1 MEKWTFVE
9 VLSKYPTSL
18 WLYKVIPNDTT
29 SKICFI
35 YLVLVNLW
43 LTEDSNTLPSS
54 CFVFWNPMSHPKTH
68 LKCSHAHRVLPH
80 LEHSWNPTTLDS
92 YHCFTGNSF
101 LQTLVSPRSL
111 KRGMHFTLLWSL
123 SPEDWIRISLLRQQ
137 DYVPLQA
144 DNSQAWAS
152 SDRQQY
158 FHTDKLIWKEEGDL
172 ERSGLL
178 GAWRREEC
186 WSKFIIYVWN
196 YNRKSNL
203 KNATHISWPEIQ

>member
-35 YLVLVNLW
+35 YLALVNLW

-111 KRGMHFTLLWSL
+111 KRGMHFTLLWSYL
-123 SPEDWIRISLLRQQ
+123 PRTGLGFHCWGRRTMCLFKQITPKPELPQT
-137 DYVPLQA
+137 
-144 DNSQAWAS
+144 DNSTSTQTNWYE
-152 SDRQQY
+152 RRRE
-158 FHTDKLIWKEEGDL
+158 TWKEVV
-172 ERSGLL
+172 
-178 GAWRREEC
+178 C
-186 WSKFIIYVWN
+186 
-196 YNRKSNL
+196 
-203 KNATHISWPEIQ
+203 